1 MRLTYL
7 LPTAMA
13 AVAIGVAPAQRPE
26 EAGVFPDRIVFGQSA
41 AFTGPASDLGN
52 DLRVGIQAAFE
63 EVNRRG
69 GVHGRKLE
77 LVSLDDGYEPAL
89 AIANTTKLIEEEK
102 VFALIGAVGTPTS
115 RSANPIAL
123 KAGVP
128 YIAPFSGA
136 AFLRDESRSNVIN
149 LRASYNQETEAI
161 AARLVE
167 DLRIRRIGVLY
178 QDDSYGRAGYQGIQ
192 QALARRDIKP
202 VAVGWYARNTTAVKT
217 ALLDLRSGDPD
228 AVVLIGAY
236 QPVAALVSWAR
247 HLRFNPLFVTIS
259 FVGSRALA
267 RELGRDGAG
276 VYVTQVV
283 PHPPGDQPVAAA
295 YRRALKAHDSK
306 AAPGFV
312 SFEGYL
318 AGWLAIIGLERSG
331 SVPDRQSFL
340 ASLRT
345 EETINI
351 NGFQLNYGPEDNQG
365 SDTVFLT
372 MIDGD
377 GSFLPIRR
385 LAVPFIEQ

>member
-1 MRLTYL
+1 MRLTSL
-7 LPTAMA
+7 FPTAMA

-52 DLRVGIQAAFE
+52 DLRLGIQAAFAE
-63 EVNRRG
+63 ANRRG

-89 AIANTTKLIEEEK
+89 AIVNTTKLIEEEK
-102 VFALIGAVGTPTS
+102 VFALIGGVGTPTS

-192 QALARRDIKP
+192 QALERRDIKP

-236 QPVAALVSWAR
+236 QPVAALVGWAR

-306 AAPGFV
+306 ASPGFV

-331 SVPDRQSFL
+331 SAPDRQTFL

-345 EETINI
+345 EQAIDI
-351 NGFQLNYGPEDNQG
+351 NGFKLNYGPEDNQG

-377 GSFLPIRR
+377 GSFLPISR
-385 LAVPFIEQ
+385 LAVPLIEQ

>member
-1 MRLTYL
+1 MRLTSL
-7 LPTAMA
+7 FPTAMA

-52 DLRVGIQAAFE
+52 DLRLGIQAAFAE
-63 EVNRRG
+63 ANRRG

-89 AIANTTKLIEEEK
+89 AIVNTTKLIEEEK
-102 VFALIGAVGTPTS
+102 VFALIGGVGTPTS

-192 QALARRDIKP
+192 QALERRDIKP

-236 QPVAALVSWAR
+236 QPVAALVGWAR

-306 AAPGFV
+306 ASPGFV

-331 SVPDRQSFL
+331 SAPDRQTFL

-345 EETINI
+345 EQAIDI

-377 GSFLPIRR
+377 GSFLPISR
-385 LAVPFIEQ
+385 LAVPLIEQ